1 MDMAFTGSSAT
12 TAKYGRV
19 PFIWPNSVYNDGSK
33 LVANNNIAVNNY
45 IACYE
50 GWGDYGFSRGILYNG
65 DWFTTSGAFWKLRDI
80 SLNYRVPMSI
90 FGKQKAIKAVNIS
103 AFGRNLF
110 LLLPKENE
118 YTDPEFSNTNGNGVG
133 INNTLNTPPVRQ
145 YGVVISLTL

>member
-1 MDMAFTGSSAT
+1 MDMAFTGSGAS
-12 TAKYGRV
+12 TARYGRV

-33 LVANNNIAVNNY
+33 MVPNNNIAVNNY

-80 SLNYRVPMSI
+80 SLNFNVPI
-90 FGKQKAIKAVNIS
+90 KVLGNQRTVKALNVS
-103 AFGRNLF
+103 GFGRNLF
-110 LLLPKENE
+110 MLLPKENI

-133 INNTLNTPPVRQ
+133 INTTGNTPPVRQ
-145 YGVVISLTL
+145 YGVNVTVTF